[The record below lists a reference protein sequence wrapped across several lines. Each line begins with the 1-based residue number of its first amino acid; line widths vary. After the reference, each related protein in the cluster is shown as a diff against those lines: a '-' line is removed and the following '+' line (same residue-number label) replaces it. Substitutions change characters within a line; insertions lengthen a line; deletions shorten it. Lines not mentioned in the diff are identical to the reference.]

1 MSTMQKEAERIG
13 IPSALITA
21 IPSVAKSVGVSRIIT
36 GGGIPYP
43 AGDPNLPKDREI
55 EFRKRLVETALEAIA
70 TEVSEPT
77 EFDVSLA

>member
-1 MSTMQKEAERIG
+1 MQKEAERIG

-43 AGDPNLPKDREI
+43 AGNPTLPKEREI
-55 EFRKRLVETALEAIA
+55 EFRRRLVEQALHAI
-70 TEVSEPT
+70 TSPLEEPT
-77 EFDVSLA
+77 VFNVTIA

>member
-1 MSTMQKEAERIG
+1 MQKEAERVG

-43 AGDPNLPKDREI
+43 VGNPSLPRDREI
-55 EFRKRLVETALEAIA
+55 EFRRRLVEKALEAIC
-70 TEVSEPT
+70 TEIKEPT
-77 EFDVSLA
+77 VYDVSLA

>member
-1 MSTMQKEAERIG
+1 MG

-43 AGDPNLPKDREI
+43 AGDPNLPGDREV
-55 EFRKRLVETALEAIA
+55 EFRRRLVEKALEAIA
-70 TEVSEPT
+70 SRIEAPT
-77 EFDVSLA
+77 VFNVTIA

>member
-1 MSTMQKEAERIG
+1 MQKEAERIG

-43 AGDPNLPKDREI
+43 AGDPNLPREREL
-55 EFRKRLVETALEAIA
+55 EFRKRLVEQAFDAI
-70 TEVSEPT
+70 TSRIDEPT
-77 EFDVSLA
+77 VFNVTIA

>member
-1 MSTMQKEAERIG
+1 MQKEAERIG

-43 AGDPNLPKDREI
+43 VGDPNLPREREL
-55 EFRKRLVETALEAIA
+55 EFRKRLVEQAFVAI
-70 TEVSEPT
+70 TSKIDGPT
-77 EFDVSLA
+77 VFNVTIA

>member
-1 MSTMQKEAERIG
+1 MQKEAERAG

-43 AGDPNLPKDREI
+43 AGDPTLPPEREA
-55 EFRKRLVETALEAIA
+55 EFRRRLVEKALEAISTKIA
-70 TEVSEPT
+70 EPT
-77 EFDVSLA
+77 VFHVSLA

>member
-1 MSTMQKEAERIG
+1 MQKEAERAG

-43 AGDPNLPKDREI
+43 AGDPTLPPDREA
-55 EFRKRLVETALEAIA
+55 EFRRRLVEKALEAISTKIA
-70 TEVSEPT
+70 EPT
-77 EFDVSLA
+77 VFHVSLA

>member
-1 MSTMQKEAERIG
+1 MQKEAERAG

-43 AGDPNLPKDREI
+43 AGDPNLPGDREV
-55 EFRKRLVETALEAIA
+55 EFRRRLVEKALEAISSRIEA
-70 TEVSEPT
+70 PT
-77 EFDVSLA
+77 VFNVTIA

>member
-1 MSTMQKEAERIG
+1 MQKEAERAG

-43 AGDPNLPKDREI
+43 VGNPSMPREREI
-55 EFRKRLVETALEAIA
+55 EFRRRLVEKALEAIG
-70 TEVSEPT
+70 TEIKEPT
-77 EFDVSLA
+77 VFDVSLA

>member
-1 MSTMQKEAERIG
+1 MQKEAERIG

-43 AGDPNLPKDREI
+43 AGDPHLPPEREV
-55 EFRKRLVETALEAIA
+55 EFRRRLVEQALAAVA
-70 TEVSEPT
+70 TEIKTPTVFNVSI
-77 EFDVSLA
+77 A

>member
-1 MSTMQKEAERIG
+1 MQKEAERVG

-43 AGDPNLPKDREI
+43 VGNPSMPPDREL
-55 EFRKRLVETALEAIA
+55 EFRRRLVEKALEAISS
-70 TEVSEPT
+70 EIKEPT
-77 EFDVSLA
+77 VFNVTVA

>member
-1 MSTMQKEAERIG
+1 MQKEAERAG

-43 AGDPNLPKDREI
+43 AGDPSLPADREY
-55 EFRKRLVETALEAIA
+55 EFRRRLVEKALEAV
-70 TEVSEPT
+70 TEKINEPT
-77 EFDVSLA
+77 VFNVSIA

>member
-1 MSTMQKEAERIG
+1 MQKEAERIG

-43 AGDPNLPKDREI
+43 VGDPSLPAEREA
-55 EFRKRLVETALEAIA
+55 EFRRRLVEQALDSIITKVE
-70 TEVSEPT
+70 EPT
-77 EFDVSLA
+77 IFNVSIA

>member
-1 MSTMQKEAERIG
+1 VSTMQKEAERIG

-43 AGDPNLPKDREI
+43 AGNPSLPREREV
-55 EFRKRLVETALEAIA
+55 EFRKRLVEKALEAILS
-70 TEVSEPT
+70 EIKEPT
-77 EFDVSLA
+77 VFNVPIA

>member
-13 IPSALITA
+13 LPVALITA

-43 AGDPNLPKDREI
+43 VGDPNLTRDREL
-55 EFRKRLVETALEAIA
+55 EFRRRLVEKALEAVT
-70 TEVSEPT
+70 TEVKEPT
-77 EFDVSLA
+77 VFEVTVA